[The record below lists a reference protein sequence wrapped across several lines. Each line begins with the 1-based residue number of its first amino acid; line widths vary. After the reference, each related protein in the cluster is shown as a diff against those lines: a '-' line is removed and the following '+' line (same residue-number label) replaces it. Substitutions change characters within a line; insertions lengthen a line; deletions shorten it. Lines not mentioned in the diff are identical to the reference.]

1 MTPEDLFALG
11 YVVCAAIAASA
22 WRAADHSSAGLEATK
37 AFWLRITFISGVFAV
52 LRVLG
57 AHKAVS
63 HAFTTF
69 DHSEGLQSWE
79 RPGPY
84 LMLAA
89 IAAGAIALA
98 GLLVFRRRASH
109 SSIMMA
115 ASAIVG
121 LVLLALAHSLS
132 LYLPITVLQ
141 AQLGP
146 LTVSRIVEIALLA
159 ALGVSGLKFIADA
172 RRLGERS
179 VA

>member
-1 MTPEDLFALG
+1 MGPETLFALA
-11 YVVCAAIAASA
+11 YLVCASIAASA
-22 WRAADHSSAGLEATK
+22 WRVADQPAAGLIA
-37 AFWLRITFISGVFAV
+37 AQPFWLRIAFISGLFAV
-52 LRVLG
+52 LRVFG
-57 AHKAVS
+57 THRAVS

-69 DHSEGLQSWE
+69 GHSEGLQSWE

-89 IAAGAIALA
+89 IAASALALA

-109 SSIMMA
+109 ASIMIA

-132 LYLPITVLQ
+132 LYLPMTLLQ

-146 LTVSRIVEIALLA
+146 LTISRIVEIGLLTV
-159 ALGVSGLKFIADA
+159 LGVSGLKFVADA
-172 RRLGERS
+172 RRAGERS

>member
-1 MTPEDLFALG
+1 MGPQDLFALA
-11 YVVCAAIAASA
+11 YVVCASIAASA
-22 WRAADHSSAGLEATK
+22 WRAADHSAAGLEAAK
-37 AFWLRITFISGVFAV
+37 PFWLRIVFISGVFAG

-57 AHKAVS
+57 AHKAVN
-63 HAFTTF
+63 HAITNF

-89 IAAGAIALA
+89 IAAGAMALA

-109 SSIMMA
+109 PSIMMA

-141 AQLGP
+141 AEVGP
-146 LTVSRIVEIALLA
+146 LTVSRIVEIALLT

-172 RRLGERS
+172 RRGGERS
-179 VA
+179 IA